1 MYSNFDVD
9 NKKLYLSKENFE
21 SIARDAFNVA
31 DKDNNGVIDIN
42 ELGKCMKDV
51 AKGFNLGL
59 PEQEKIL
66 KQFNTLDLDKNGEI
80 DFEEFKFY
88 VMDIIYKIMNG
99 EE

>member
-1 MYSNFDVD
+1 M
-9 NKKLYLSKENFE
+9 K
-21 SIARDAFNVA
+21 A
-31 DKDNNGVIDIN
+31 DIKGKYE
-42 ELGKCMKDV
+42 ELCCCNDLIIISVKDV